1 MLVTVN
7 KKDFLALIDGVISC
21 DAGVSIMAANGTLL
35 ISSFTHRVS
44 CKLTAYVVQP
54 GQRYVE
60 AKEWVRIINGI
71 KSDNKS
77 MVDIRLK

>member
-7 KKDFLALIDGVISC
+7 KKDFLTLIDGIISC
-21 DAGVSIMAANGTLL
+21 DAGVSVMAGNGTLL

-44 CKLTAYVVQP
+44 CKMAAYVVQP

-60 AKEWVRIINGI
+60 AKEWARIVYGI